1 MSKLTMRSMVAGTVV
16 TAVGTLLLGGC
27 VVTGRTAVQPTGTI
41 TVRPTATVQTT
52 GTVYAQPA
60 PATTTVYAQPA
71 PPPVTGGS
79 VGVGVGGVYAGAG
92 VYAAPPA
99 VGFVPVN
106 PGWMTDGYDQNDYV
120 AYHMTLR
127 ARQFAAGYIPI
138 TQLFRGQLGQ
148 GQRQY
153 VTITAQPG
161 RCYRIIG
168 VGGQGVRDLDLR
180 LLDMNGNV
188 LDQDVATDNFPVLG
202 LQRNLCLNWQGT
214 FRIEVIMYS
223 GGGTF
228 GLQAFATPT

>member
-1 MSKLTMRSMVAGTVV
+1 MSRLKMRSMVAGTVV

-27 VVTGRTAVQPTGTI
+27 VVTGRTAVQPTGSI

-52 GTVYAQPA
+52 GTVYAQPTA
-60 PATTTVYAQPA
+60 PPPVTTVYAQPTA
-71 PPPVTGGS
+71 PPPVTGG
-79 VGVGVGGVYAGAG
+79 VGVYAGAG

-106 PGWMTDGYDQNDYV
+106 PSWMTDGYDQNDYV

-161 RCYRIIG
+161 RCYRIVG
-168 VGGQGVRDLDLR
+168 VGGQGVQDLDLR

-223 GGGTF
+223 GGGNF

>member
-1 MSKLTMRSMVAGTVV
+1 MSMMTMRTMVAGTALA
-16 TAVGTLLLGGC
+16 TVGALLLGGC
-27 VVTGRTAVQPTGTI
+27 VVTGRTAMQPSGSITVQPS
-41 TVRPTATVQTT
+41 ATVQTS
-52 GTVYAQPA
+52 GTVYAQP
-60 PATTTVYAQPA
+60 TTTVYTQPSA
-71 PPPVTGGS
+71 PPPVSGAS

-99 VGFVPVN
+99 VGFVPVGA
-106 PGWMTDGYDQNDYV
+106 GWMTDGYDQNDYV

-161 RCYRIIG
+161 RCYRIVG

-223 GGGTF
+223 GAGTF
-228 GLQAFATPT
+228 GLQAFATGG